1 MKNTPGNHAR
11 YSSTGGGGPQTNLS
25 IRNMQTSSPTNG
37 GGAGNKGIDINTVNL
52 NINELYK
59 QYQKKPGS
67 SLGGGYSTNFNNTT

>member
-1 MKNTPGNHAR
+1 
-11 YSSTGGGGPQTNLS
+11 
-25 IRNMQTSSPTNG
+25 MQTSSPTNG